1 MKLTK
6 NKLKQIIREEL
17 ENAMSEVERPKTT
30 EASRDANKALVDQHA
45 KMKDAEKARNTAK
58 EKHTKATDHA
68 IRNPQGRNYDW
79 YADMYMYQARAELAA
94 AEAVYKTAV
103 ETYEQM
109 HEKIKPGK

>member
-30 EASRDANKALVDQHA
+30 EASRDAHKALVKQSDT
-45 KMKDAEKARNTAK
+45 MKDAKIALDTAK
-58 EKHTKATDHA
+58 EEHTKATNHA
-68 IRNPQGRNYDW
+68 IQNPQGRNYDW

-94 AEAVYKTAV
+94 AEAVYETAV
-103 ETYEQM
+103 ATYKEM
-109 HEKIKPGK
+109 HEKIKSDK